1 MFLAKWGQNIYK
13 SDFEFHYLF
22 KFWKVNGTRT
32 AMRNQSLQNIIWF
45 INLHI
50 KKDSF
55 NPWIPMRLYKYF
67 GEIVKQNAL
76 WVVKIVWK
84 SLGIWFVLSLRS
96 GPRLSWVKLF
106 RVLKIHNFKSFI
118 KQLIF
123 ILLPI
128 LYILCKRGN
137 QFSKNWPIKKKFSE
151 LFLNVLIFFQ
161 KYDAK
166 ITFIFKVRDSL

>member
-22 KFWKVNGTRT
+22 KFWEVNGTRT

-118 KQLIF
+118 KQLIS

-128 LYILCKRGN
+128 LYILCM
-137 QFSKNWPIKKKFSE
+137 
-151 LFLNVLIFFQ
+151 
-161 KYDAK
+161 
-166 ITFIFKVRDSL
+166 

>member
-22 KFWKVNGTRT
+22 KFWKGNGTRT

-96 GPRLSWVKLF
+96 GPRLCWVKLF

-123 ILLPI
+123 ILLLMIYTMQEKQSVFKKLTIQKKVLWIII
-128 LYILCKRGN
+128 LERIDFLPDVWCKSNIYI
-137 QFSKNWPIKKKFSE
+137 
-151 LFLNVLIFFQ
+151 
-161 KYDAK
+161 
-166 ITFIFKVRDSL
+166 